1 MTNNRDIGIS
11 NTCTGSEARAN
22 HVTEFKSTETGPD
35 EVLSADRPTRPHLVQ
50 QRRRPTDNENSRSQK
65 TLDRPKGWL
74 RF

>member
-11 NTCTGSEARAN
+11 STGSEARAN
-22 HVTEFKSTETGPD
+22 DVTEFKSTETGPD